1 MMGKPYKVYA
11 IADDAF
17 TRNPGEKDV
26 IRIHGTFLN
35 NAKKAKK
42 MKFVKIP
49 KAYGHICDIPANILM
64 EYAPITVTF
73 TENKN
78 GTDCGNCEISFK
90 HIIFNDLGNITHH
103 RSIEIA

>member
-1 MMGKPYKVYA
+1 MGEPYKVYA

-49 KAYGHICDIPANILM
+49 KVYGH
-64 EYAPITVTF
+64 V
-73 TENKN
+73 
-78 GTDCGNCEISFK
+78 
-90 HIIFNDLGNITHH
+90 
-103 RSIEIA
+103 